1 MNEMNHLEEPILR
14 VLKRHRGSGNPI
26 TCRRLEKTIGFSS
39 RQIRRTI
46 QHLVV
51 DHHVPIASSVRYPYG
66 FYLITGKKEAENCLR
81 QYYSRTKETLNR
93 ARILNKIVKDK
104 FGVKYQEE
112 FDFAGKLKPPT
123 RRRLHKNS

>member
-26 TCRRLEKTIGFSS
+26 TCRRMEKAVGFSS
-39 RQIRRTI
+39 RHIRQII

-51 DHHVPIASSVRYPYG
+51 EHHLPIASSVRYPYG

-81 QYYSRTKETLNR
+81 QYYSRIKETLNR
-93 ARILNKIVKDK
+93 VRALSKTVKDK
-104 FGVKYQEE
+104 FGLKYQEE
-112 FDFAGKLKPPT
+112 FDFARELKSPA